1 MLIMITNRCF
11 ENCPHCMECS
21 NPQGEMMDEKT
32 FYKAVKFAQF
42 IGSRVITV
50 SGGEPTTHADFFKM
64 CKSLNNDF
72 KMPFTVVSNG
82 TWCLNHWGSFNME
95 GTADE
100 VIEQCKCVGDAKIK
114 IERQIRR
121 MCSDF
126 KNFIGMQIYTNK
138 LFYKD
143 YDLIHGKKSFFDSFG
158 GKVILDESPIRS
170 MRDLGRAKTCE
181 TAQKMVDESK
191 YFMSCL
197 NSALVA
203 KQIEFAKYYGATI
216 EDVAHHFCH
225 PMVDFNGDVHL
236 SESWLCPSVGNVTK
250 HQFSTIW
257 ENIQNYKPCGQ
268 CKGYK
273 KFMESK
279 DQKVILAKELITYQ

>member
-50 SGGEPTTHADFFKM
+50 SGGEPTTHPDFFKF
-64 CKSLNNDF
+64 CKALNNEY

-82 TWCLNHWGSFNME
+82 TWTLPHFGSFDWE
-95 GTADE
+95 GTSENLILQYHLDNE
-100 VIEQCKCVGDAKIK
+100 KVV
-114 IERQIRR
+114 RQIRR
-121 MCSDF
+121 MYSDF
-126 KNFIGMQIYTNK
+126 KFFFGMQVYTNK
-138 LFYKD
+138 AFYKD
-143 YDLIHGKKSFFDSFG
+143 YDEIMAKKSFFASFG
-158 GKVILDESPIRS
+158 GKVVLETSEIRS
-170 MRDLGRAKTCE
+170 MQDLGRARKCDL
-181 TAQKMVDESK
+181 AQKMCDESK

-203 KQIEFAKYYGATI
+203 KQIEYAKYYGATI
-216 EDVAHHFCH
+216 ENVAHHFCH

-279 DQKVILAKELITYQ
+279 DQKVILARELITKQ

>member
-21 NPQGEMMDEKT
+21 NPQGEMTDEKT

-72 KMPFTVVSNG
+72 KMPFTVTSNG
-82 TWCLNHWGSFNME
+82 TWHD
-95 GTADE
+95 DE
-100 VIEQCKCVGDAKIK
+100 KIV
-114 IERQIRR
+114 RQVRR

-126 KNFIGMQIYTNK
+126 KFFFSMQVYTNK
-138 LFYKD
+138 AFYKD
-143 YDLIHGKKSFFDSFG
+143 YDEIMAKKSFFASFG
-158 GKVILDESPIRS
+158 GKVVFETSEIRS
-170 MRDLGRAKTCE
+170 MQVLGRARTCE

-197 NSALVA
+197 NSTLAA

-216 EDVAHHFCH
+216 ENVAHQFCH

-257 ENIQNYKPCGQ
+257 KNIQNYKPCGQ

-279 DQKVILAKELITYQ
+279 DQKVILARELITKQ